1 MSDRLA
7 LKDLA
12 GKRVTLLGLGAH
24 GGGVGV
30 ARFLAE
36 HGAIVTVTDA
46 KPADALQASIDQLA
60 GLDIRFVL
68 GGHDERD
75 FSRAGADMVVRNPSV
90 PRRAALLERARED
103 GVPVEME
110 MSLFLRMAPGPVI
123 GVTGTKGKTT
133 TSNLLTLMLQHWS
146 PQTRVAGNMGISAL
160 ALIDELDDATATVL
174 ELSSWQLEG
183 MDEHELS
190 PHIAV
195 LTNISPDHL
204 NTYES
209 FEAYAETKR
218 RIGVHQT
225 PDDFLVVNAD
235 DREARKAMIDATG
248 RVVPFGRRVNGGAG
262 MTINGRQLEWRFEDQ
277 TAKFDVPSSSFAL
290 AGEHQ
295 VSNVAA
301 AATAALLM
309 GAPPESIDAGIV
321 AFEGVPN
328 RGELVAEI
336 DGVLYVN
343 DTAATAP
350 AAAIAAMERFSGQ
363 RIHILTGGANKS
375 LDLEPL
381 AAAIREHAAS
391 IVLIDG
397 SATPLLQQLLAN
409 VEQPIAGP
417 FRAMEPAVEAARASA
432 QRGDVV
438 LLSPG
443 VASFGIFTDEFDRGE
458 QFRGAVERLAK
469 EAIGS

>member
-1 MSDRLA
+1 MSDWQIPA
-7 LKDLA
+7 DLA

-36 HGAIVTVTDA
+36 QGATVTVTDA
-46 KPADALQASIDQLA
+46 KPADALQSSVDQLA

-68 GGHDERD
+68 GEHHEQD
-75 FSRAGADMVVRNPSV
+75 FTRAGADLVIRNPSV
-90 PRRAALLERARED
+90 PRRAALLERARAE

-110 MSLFLRMAPGPVI
+110 MSLFLRFAPGPVI

-133 TSNLLTLMLQHWS
+133 TSNLLTLMLQHWQ
-146 PQTRVAGNMGISAL
+146 PQTKVAGNMGLSAL
-160 ALIDELDDATATVL
+160 ALLDQLDRETATVL

-183 MDEHELS
+183 MDEHRLS

-195 LTNISPDHL
+195 ITNISPDHL
-204 NTYES
+204 NTYDS

-218 RIGVHQT
+218 RISAHQESA
-225 PDDFLVVNAD
+225 DFLVVNAD
-235 DREARKAMIDATG
+235 DREARKAMVESPG
-248 RVVPFGRRVNGGAG
+248 RVVPFGRRVNGGTG
-262 MTINGRQLEWRFEDQ
+262 MTINGRQLEWRFDEQ

-295 VSNVAA
+295 LSNVAA
-301 AATAALLM
+301 AASAALLL
-309 GAPPESIDAGIV
+309 GAPVESVEAGII
-321 AFEGVPN
+321 AFDGVPN

-350 AAAIAAMERFSGQ
+350 AAAIAAMERFAGQ
-363 RIHILTGGANKS
+363 RIHLITGGANKS
-375 LDLEPL
+375 LALEPL
-381 AAAIREHAAS
+381 AEAIRAHTAS
-391 IVLIDG
+391 VALIDG
-397 SATPLLQQLLAN
+397 SATPVLQRLL
-409 VEQPIAGP
+409 VDIEQPVTGP
-417 FRAMEPAVEAARASA
+417 FRGMEPAVDAARSVA

-458 QFRGAVERLAK
+458 QFRGVVERLAR
-469 EAIGS
+469 EAVGS

>member
-1 MSDRLA
+1 MSDWRTPA
-7 LKDLA
+7 DLA
-12 GKRVTLLGLGAH
+12 GKRVTVLGLGTR

-46 KPADALQASIDQLA
+46 KPASELQSSLEQLA

-75 FSRAGADMVVRNPSV
+75 FTRAGADMVVRNPSV
-90 PRRAALLERARED
+90 PRKAALLERAREE

-110 MSLFLRMAPGPVI
+110 MSLFLRFAPGPVI

-133 TSNLLTLMLQHWS
+133 TSNLLALMLQHWR
-146 PQTRVAGNMGISAL
+146 PQTRVAGNMGIPAL
-160 ALIDELDDATATVL
+160 ELVDELDEETATVL

-183 MDEHELS
+183 MDEHQLS

-204 NTYES
+204 NTYDS

-235 DREARKAMIDATG
+235 DREARKAIVDAPG
-248 RVVPFGRRVNGGAG
+248 RVVPFGRRVNGGLG
-262 MTINGRQLEWRFEDQ
+262 MTINGRLLEWRFDGQ

-295 VSNVAA
+295 VENVAA
-301 AATAALLM
+301 AAAAALLL
-309 GAPPESIDAGIV
+309 GAPPESIDAGLI

-350 AAAIAAMERFSGQ
+350 AAALAAMERFAGQ
-363 RIHILTGGANKS
+363 RIHLITGGANKS
-375 LDLEPL
+375 LDLKPL
-381 AAAIREHAAS
+381 AEAIRTHTAS
-391 IVLIDG
+391 VTLIDG
-397 SATPLLQQLLAN
+397 SATPLLQQLLTGA
-409 VEQPIAGP
+409 EQPVMGP
-417 FRAMEPAVEAARASA
+417 FRAMEPAIDAARSQA

-443 VASFGIFTDEFDRGE
+443 VASFGIFTDEFERGE
-458 QFRGAVERLAK
+458 QFRSAVERLAR
-469 EAIGS
+469 EAVGR

>member
-1 MSDRLA
+1 MSDWA
-7 LKDLA
+7 NPADLA
-12 GKRVTLLGLGAH
+12 GKRVTLLGLGVH

-36 HGAIVTVTDA
+36 RGAIVTVTDA
-46 KPADALQASIDQLA
+46 KPTEELRASIEQLA

-75 FSRAGADMVVRNPSV
+75 FTRAGADMVIRNPSV
-90 PRRAALLERARED
+90 PRRAALLEKARED

-110 MSLFLRMAPGPVI
+110 MSLFLRLAPGPVV
-123 GVTGTKGKTT
+123 GVSGTKGKTT
-133 TSNLLTLMLQHWS
+133 TSNLLALMLQDWR
-146 PQTRVAGNMGISAL
+146 PETRIAGNMGLSAL
-160 ALIDELDDATATVL
+160 ALLPQLDTETATVL

-183 MDEHELS
+183 MEEHHVS

-204 NTYES
+204 NTYDS

-218 RIGVHQT
+218 RIGAYQSAS
-225 PDDFLVVNAD
+225 DFLIVNVD
-235 DREARKAMIDATG
+235 DREARKAMVDSPG

-262 MTINGRQLEWRFEDQ
+262 MTINGRQLEWRFDGQ
-277 TAKFDVPSSSFAL
+277 SAKFDVPASSFAL

-295 VSNVAA
+295 LSNVAA
-301 AATAALLM
+301 AAGAALVL
-309 GAPPESIDAGIV
+309 GAPTESVQAGII
-321 AFEGVPN
+321 AFDGVPN

-350 AAAIAAMERFSGQ
+350 AAAIAAMERFAGQ
-363 RIHILTGGANKS
+363 RIHLITGGANKS

-381 AAAIREHAAS
+381 AEAIREHAAS
-391 IVLIDG
+391 VALIDG
-397 SATPLLQQLLAN
+397 SATPLLQRLLADIE
-409 VEQPIAGP
+409 VPVTGP
-417 FRAMEPAVEAARASA
+417 FRGMDPAVDAARSAA

-458 QFRGAVERLAK
+458 QFRSAVERLAR
-469 EAIGS
+469 EAVGS

>member
-1 MSDRLA
+1 MNDWA
-7 LKDLA
+7 TPKELA
-12 GKRVTLLGLGAH
+12 GKRATLLGLGVH

-36 HGAIVTVTDA
+36 HGAVVTVTDA
-46 KPADALQASIDQLA
+46 KPAEELRGSVDQLA

-68 GGHDERD
+68 GEHDARD
-75 FSRAGADMVVRNPSV
+75 FTRAGAEMVVRNPSV
-90 PRRAALLERARED
+90 PRRAALLEQAREE

-110 MSLFLRMAPGPVI
+110 MSLFLRFAPGPVI

-133 TSNLLTLMLQHWS
+133 TSNLLALMLQHWR
-146 PQTRVAGNMGISAL
+146 PGTQVAGNMGLSAL
-160 ALIDELDDATATVL
+160 ALIDQLDAETAVVL

-183 MDEHELS
+183 MDEHRLS

-195 LTNISPDHL
+195 ITNVSPDHL

-218 RIGVHQT
+218 RIGAHQS

-235 DREARKAMIDATG
+235 DREARKAIVEASG
-248 RVVPFGRRVNGGAG
+248 RVVPFGRRVNGGLG
-262 MTINGRQLEWRFEDQ
+262 MTISGRQLEWRFDGQ
-277 TAKFDVPSSSFAL
+277 IAKFDVPSSSFSL

-295 VSNVAA
+295 VENVAA
-301 AATAALLM
+301 AAAAALVL
-309 GAPPESIDAGIV
+309 GAPPESIEAGIV

-328 RGELVAEI
+328 RGELVAEVN
-336 DGVLYVN
+336 GVLYVN

-350 AAAIAAMERFSGQ
+350 AAAIAAMERFAGQ
-363 RIHILTGGANKS
+363 RIHLITGGANKS

-381 AAAIREHAAS
+381 AEAIRNHVAS
-391 IVLIDG
+391 VALIDG
-397 SATPLLQQLLAN
+397 SATPLLQQLLADL
-409 VEQPIAGP
+409 EQQVAGP
-417 FRAMEPAVEAARASA
+417 FRAMEPAVDAARSLA
-432 QRGDVV
+432 QHGDVV

-458 QFRGAVERLAK
+458 QFRSAVERLAR
-469 EAIGS
+469 EAVG